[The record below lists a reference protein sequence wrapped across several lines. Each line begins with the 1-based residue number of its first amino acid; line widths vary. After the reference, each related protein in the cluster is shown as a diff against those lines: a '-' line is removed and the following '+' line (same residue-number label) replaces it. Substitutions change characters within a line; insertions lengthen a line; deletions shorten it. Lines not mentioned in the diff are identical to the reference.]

1 MFQFLC
7 SLPRG
12 DLPIGP
18 FEPKAAKQIAEIEA
32 ELEAAEV
39 GGFGVTCGNGDLVLL
54 GSIGVALHSWQL
66 GLMTWGELVILGCS
80 G

>member
-7 SLPRG
+7 GVPRG

-39 GGFGVTCGNGDLVLL
+39 GG
-54 GSIGVALHSWQL
+54 L
-66 GLMTWGELVILGCS
+66 GLPGQLRLPYIAGGWS
-80 G
+80 

>member
-7 SLPRG
+7 GVPRG

-39 GGFGVTCGNGDLVLL
+39 GGLGLPAGMVTRCCL
-54 GSIGVALHSWQL
+54 GQL
-66 GLMTWGELVILGCS
+66 GLPYIAGGWS
-80 G
+80 